1 MEKLLSTVF
10 EQYLDHSRRYP
21 AEVLE
26 EALDG
31 MLARAEWS
39 DIGWDAGPEV
49 ARRIKEAIETRQPFS
64 MIRVGDGTGNFL
76 GYADAAY
83 AGLRDFAREAIL
95 EMTFGTSDF
104 SVDEIGQIR
113 DGLVAGIAS
122 ADILGVSDLFRLGRL
137 RMIDRNLHESPDV
150 RGYSGSRESYVAVH
164 DLLVSRAIRPAA
176 IVTNHIHRFLAQH
189 IDDILDGVK
198 SVCVIGPYNLE
209 DRLKTRHNF
218 ETVSSYL
225 IPNQNSTSGE
235 GRRWFPNL
243 YQSLSNQVD
252 PARDGQVYLLA
263 AGLLAKP
270 LAAQIKARG
279 GIALDIGSLID
290 VWAGRAVRKY
300 HDDEF
305 VRAHSLQADCV
316 QMAAASGAVFS

>member
-1 MEKLLSTVF
+1 MENSMSTVL

-26 EALDG
+26 EALNG
-31 MLARAEWS
+31 ILACADWS
-39 DIGWDAGPEV
+39 DISWDTGPEV
-49 ARRIKEAIETRQPFS
+49 ARRIKAAIKTRRPFS

-76 GYADAAY
+76 GYTDPAY
-83 AGLRDFAREAIL
+83 AELKAVAQDTIL
-95 EMTFGTSDF
+95 QMTFGTSEF
-104 SVDEIGQIR
+104 SVDEVGKIR
-113 DGLVAGIAS
+113 DGLIVGMAS

-137 RMIDRNLHESPDV
+137 KMIDRDLHENPDL

-176 IVTNHIHRFLAQH
+176 IVTNHIHRFLALH
-189 IDDILDGVK
+189 IDDILEGVE
-198 SVCVIGPYNLE
+198 SVCVIGPYDLG
-209 DRLKTRHNF
+209 DRLKTRHGI
-218 ETVSSYL
+218 EAVTTYL

-235 GRRWFPNL
+235 GERWFPDL
-243 YQSLSNQVD
+243 YQNLSDQID
-252 PARDGQVYLLA
+252 PARDGQVYLIA

-300 HDDEF
+300 HDEEF
-305 VRAHSLQADCV
+305 VRNHPLQADCV
-316 QMAAASGAVFS
+316 QMAATS